1 MRTFNAVEN
10 RVSYLMQRYARFITR
25 HTRSITRYVAT
36 AVAAIIGLTIANGCH
51 NTVDSERIPF
61 APVRLEL
68 APQGIWD
75 TYIRG
80 FSFGQGYYFLRTGNR
95 NDQLPKDFPYTDLS
109 YTGFGGL
116 LLVADL
122 DNLPLVYDLACPVE
136 RKQSVRVVYNPD
148 TQLATCPECK
158 SQYNVCEHSGSPVSG
173 PAHQRKW
180 GLKRY
185 TARPS
190 SLGGYI
196 LAN

>member
-1 MRTFNAVEN
+1 
-10 RVSYLMQRYARFITR
+10 MQRYARFITL
-25 HTRSITRYVAT
+25 HTRSITRYAAT
-36 AVAAIIGLTIANGCH
+36 AVAAIICLTIANGCH
-51 NTVDSERIPF
+51 DTVDSERIPF

-68 APQGIWD
+68 APQGTWD
-75 TYIRG
+75 IYG
-80 FSFGQGYYFLRTGNR
+80 VHGFGQGRYFVRTGNSA
-95 NDQLPKDFPYTDLS
+95 DQQPKNFPYTDLS

-158 SQYNVCEHSGSPVSG
+158 SQYNVCEHSGSPLSG

-196 LAN
+196 LSN